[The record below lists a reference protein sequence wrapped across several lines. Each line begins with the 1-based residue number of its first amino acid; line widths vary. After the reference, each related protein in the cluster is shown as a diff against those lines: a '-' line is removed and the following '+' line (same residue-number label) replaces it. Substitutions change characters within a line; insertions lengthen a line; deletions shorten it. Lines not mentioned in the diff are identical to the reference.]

1 MGRTLRNAPIHSW
14 EAGDTVQGYALLT
27 KKEARQDR
35 NGKTFLDLDVADAS
49 GSMAA
54 KVWSDNPAVNS
65 PLEPH
70 RFIAFRGT
78 VKSYRDQLQL
88 SVEDLREANEGDRRL
103 GFDEAL
109 LVPSTRE
116 DIADLWARLE
126 NLLQA
131 EVERPALRRLAAETL
146 AVYGAALREHPAA
159 KSMHHAYRGGLL
171 EHVVSMAELASR
183 IASHYRDLDRDLLLL
198 GVLFHDLGKL
208 RELGAMPAN
217 DYTLEGRLVGHV
229 VIGRDL
235 LRERCAAI
243 PDFPRDLE
251 LLLEHLVL
259 SHQGKKEFASP
270 VEPMTAEAVALH
282 FIDDLDSKLNQ
293 LRAAREST
301 PGVSFSRGF
310 GRFVYLPVIPFEVGS
325 GGGKPIAVDPVE
337 GGGEGEPP
345 LAATPGGGELDGG
358 SVPEDGEMEP
368 TQVLQTP
375 LFPLR

>member
-1 MGRTLRNAPIHSW
+1 MPKSLRNAPIQSW
-14 EAGDTVQGYALLT
+14 EAGDSVQGYALLT

-35 NGKTFLDLDVADAS
+35 NGKSFLDLEVADAS
-49 GSMAA
+49 GTMSA
-54 KVWSDNPAVNS
+54 KVWADSPAINT
-65 PLEPH
+65 PIEAH

-78 VKSYRDQLQL
+78 VKNYRDQLQL
-88 SVEDLREANEGDRRL
+88 SVDDFREATDADRRI
-103 GFDEAL
+103 GFDESL

-116 DIADLWARLE
+116 DIDDLWRRLE
-126 NLLQA
+126 RLLNE
-131 EVERPALRRLAAETL
+131 EVGRPVLRTLARETL
-146 AVYGAALREHPAA
+146 AVYGRELREHPAA
-159 KSMHHAYRGGLL
+159 KAMHHAYRGGLL

-183 IASHYRDLDRDLLLL
+183 IAGHYRDLDRDLLLL

-208 RELGAMPAN
+208 RELGAMPTN

-243 PDFPRDLE
+243 PGFPPDLQ

-301 PGVSFSRGF
+301 PGVSFSRGL
-310 GRFVYLPVIPFEVGS
+310 GRYLYLPRLTASRDTGS
-325 GGGKPIAVDPVE
+325 IELAGLTGSDEAQSPE
-337 GGGEGEPP
+337 EGEERVVQS
-345 LAATPGGGELDGG
+345 T
-358 SVPEDGEMEP
+358 
-368 TQVLQTP
+368 
-375 LFPLR
+375 LFR